1 MNSILNWDN
10 TVLSIKMKRQL
21 ILLAMLFVCIASIA
35 QKKFSVY
42 AIGFYNQ
49 ENLFDTCHDA
59 GKYDQD
65 FLPTGSYHWD
75 GLKYSH
81 KLHNMARALADMG
94 TRPHQHDALR
104 HLHRLRQF
112 F

>member
-1 MNSILNWDN
+1 MQSNKINSKVKSIFHCFFYWKHTTWIILRTFANGNSYEMNSILNWDN

-21 ILLAMLFVCIASIA
+21 ILLVMLFVCIASIA

-59 GKYDQD
+59 GK
-65 FLPTGSYHWD
+65 
-75 GLKYSH
+75 
-81 KLHNMARALADMG
+81 
-94 TRPHQHDALR
+94 
-104 HLHRLRQF
+104 
-112 F
+112 